1 MDANRRPGERHAR
14 PEMAS
19 RRNMFSRASCRRCG
33 LSAVLISVFLHSLG
47 QQRKISL
54 LEPKPRYCEI
64 DACDHCQW
72 GNDPRTAGPEPAK
85 ATRQKRGNQADNES
99 ADRSKSS
106 PSVPI
111 HFGREEIQDR
121 IGNIPGT
128 MRAQKDNGLRG
139 INGKQ
144 RETASMCNSIEQR
157 KSCSVSKD
165 EPAIRQNGH
174 YDPKPPILFMT

>member
-1 MDANRRPGERHAR
+1 
-14 PEMAS
+14 
-19 RRNMFSRASCRRCG
+19 MFSRASCRRCG

-72 GNDPRTAGPEPAK
+72 GNDPRTACPEPAK

-111 HFGREEIQDR
+111 HFGCEEIQDR

-128 MRAQKDNGLRG
+128 MCAQKDNGLRG

>member
-1 MDANRRPGERHAR
+1 MKGNDVRAKSQDASTERRTAPRE
-14 PEMAS
+14 
-19 RRNMFSRASCRRCG
+19 RASAAAELRSPAEG
-33 LSAVLISVFLHSLG
+33 
-47 QQRKISL
+47 KL
-54 LEPKPRYCEI
+54 LKPKPRYCEI
-64 DACDHCQW
+64 NAGDHRQW
-72 GNDPRTAGPEPAK
+72 GNDPRTAYPEPAK
-85 ATRQKRGNQADNES
+85 AIWQKCGNQADNES

-144 RETASMCNSIEQR
+144 RETASMCNSVEQR